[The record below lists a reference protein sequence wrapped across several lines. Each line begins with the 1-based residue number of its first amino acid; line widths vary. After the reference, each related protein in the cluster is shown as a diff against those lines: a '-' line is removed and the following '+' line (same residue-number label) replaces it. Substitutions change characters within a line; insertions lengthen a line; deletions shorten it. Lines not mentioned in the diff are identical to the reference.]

1 MENNCYRIPGVQGI
15 LTGVLDVGGTGG
27 GLTVSAR
34 EMDETGDW
42 FQGFGFLVAC
52 CRGGSSKEKARD
64 GEAREGA
71 SA

>member
-34 EMDETGDW
+34 EMDET
-42 FQGFGFLVAC
+42 
-52 CRGGSSKEKARD
+52 RD
-64 GEAREGA
+64 
-71 SA
+71 